1 MAKSFEHWE
10 REEVELT
17 FGIEQVDTL
26 PSLSEWIS
34 AQNEITESDKFL
46 VQRLQNKLIKFYDLW
61 NEDEIKSFF
70 NIPLIEIVDFTAED
84 FVTYKTFTQRNLV
97 GTLIDVNGKGIELNG
112 RVELVVSKGKQKPR
126 QPYFFFNEYKPAL
139 RGKNDPLGQLLI
151 AMLVGEELNHHKFP
165 VYGVYVIGEDWR
177 FVVLDGK
184 QYAIS
189 KTLSAVEDDIWQIL
203 RILSSLKE
211 KIQVLV
217 NTLLD

>member
-17 FGIEQVDTL
+17 FGVEQMDTL
-26 PSLSEWIS
+26 AALSAWMSAENTIS
-34 AQNEITESDKFL
+34 ESDKKL
-46 VQRLQNKLIKFYDLW
+46 ALRLQTKLIKFYDLW

-70 NIPLIEIVDFTAED
+70 NIPLIEIIDFTAED
-84 FVTYKTFTQRNLV
+84 FVTYKTFTQRNLI
-97 GTLIDVNGKGIELNG
+97 GTLKDVNGNDVDLNG
-112 RVELVVSKGKQKPR
+112 RVELLVSKGKQKPR

-139 RGKNDPLGQLLI
+139 KGKNDPLGQLLI
-151 AMLVGEELNHHKFP
+151 AMLVGEAQNQHKFP

-189 KTLSAVEDDIWQIL
+189 KTFSAIEDDIFQIM
-203 RILSSLKE
+203 RILLFLKGRIE
-211 KIQVLV
+211 ALAVEG
-217 NTLLD
+217 

>member
-203 RILSSLKE
+203 RILASLKE